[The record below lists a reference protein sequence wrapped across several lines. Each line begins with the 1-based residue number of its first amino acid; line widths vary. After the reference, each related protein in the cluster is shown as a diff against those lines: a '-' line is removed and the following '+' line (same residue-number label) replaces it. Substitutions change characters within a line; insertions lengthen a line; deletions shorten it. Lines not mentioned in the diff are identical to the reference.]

1 MLAYNI
7 NLLYKKWYIYVNYD
21 LGRYI
26 HTELNVVKTFFLIF
40 LSNKERKILL
50 V

>member
-26 HTELNVVKTFFLIF
+26 HTVYLQN
-40 LSNKERKILL
+40 
-50 V
+50 